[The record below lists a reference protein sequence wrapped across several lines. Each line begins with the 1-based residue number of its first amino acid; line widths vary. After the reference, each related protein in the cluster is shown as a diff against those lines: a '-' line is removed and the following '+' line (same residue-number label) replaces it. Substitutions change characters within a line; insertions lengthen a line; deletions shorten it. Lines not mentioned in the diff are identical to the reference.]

1 MKAVSRVETLSRL
14 HLSRSGAAARRAR
27 RHRHFAGAPI
37 VSRSAS
43 FASSGKLAARMM
55 FACAFAAAILLGNLP
70 VQAQQ
75 FSAELIAGNVAGGT
89 AGNPGKIFVAD
100 RKVRIETADFP
111 NSFLL
116 VDGNVPAA
124 YLVRQRLRVF
134 MDAKQSSRLTRLF
147 VAPGGLDP
155 CAQWRTMGEVAGLAG
170 DDSQWRC
177 AATEAE
183 TLDGRASMKFRIT
196 SPSDRATAWI
206 DGQLNFPVKFELDDG
221 TVLALRN
228 IEEGPQPPETFEIP
242 GNFRKFNQQLF
253 LERLKHTDIWV
264 EP

>member
-1 MKAVSRVETLSRL
+1 
-14 HLSRSGAAARRAR
+14 
-27 RHRHFAGAPI
+27 
-37 VSRSAS
+37 
-43 FASSGKLAARMM
+43 MM
-55 FACAFAAAILLGNLP
+55 FAFAIAAAVLLGGLP

-75 FSAELIAGNVAGGT
+75 FSAELIVGNAAGGT
-89 AGNPGKIFVAD
+89 FGSPGKIFVAD
-100 RKVRIETADFP
+100 RKVRIETSDFP

-147 VAPGGLDP
+147 VSPGGLDP
-155 CAQWRTMGEVAGLAG
+155 CAQWRTMGQVAGLTG
-170 DDSQWRC
+170 DDGQWRC
-177 AATEAE
+177 EAKAAEA
-183 TLDGRASMKFRIT
+183 LDGRASMKFRIT

-206 DGQLNFPVKFELDDG
+206 DSRLDFPVKFELDDG

-242 GNFRKFNQQLF
+242 GNFKKFNQQLF